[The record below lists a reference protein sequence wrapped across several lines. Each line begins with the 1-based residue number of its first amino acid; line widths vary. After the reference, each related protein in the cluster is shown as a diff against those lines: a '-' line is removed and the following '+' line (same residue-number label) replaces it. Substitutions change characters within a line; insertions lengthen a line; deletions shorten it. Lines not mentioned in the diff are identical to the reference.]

1 MSQGHG
7 GYKCSIKTDHTYFEC
22 AYFDE
27 KTMTYPMN
35 RIVTSCVSVSCVGHG
50 RDLDLH
56 HHMSLSFLMCSTI

>member
-27 KTMTYPMN
+27 KTMTYPPMN
-35 RIVTSCVSVSCVGHG
+35 RIERKLCGSWKGPGFTSPYVVVFFNVFN
-50 RDLDLH
+50 DLE
-56 HHMSLSFLMCSTI
+56 